1 MKIYG
6 SNHKLN
12 GGRNENQKEKISIFF
27 FTSLASGAS
36 FTVSDS
42 DFVGGVYELRYS
54 TYSNTL
60 QLNGSGTL
68 LSSTPLDSLFL
79 SNSGNTSYDTWQ
91 YYCSDSSVK
100 ALQGTGAYG
109 GWGNGINSTYNTSGS
124 AHMGW
129 DFSSITGQITQIEL
143 IASNFIFQFSPW
155 GDEAYEDK
163 IYGQVATPTSS
174 FGTATFADI
183 YRYTSNNPN
192 NSSSEPG
199 ALGVWGLDITSSVNA
214 SWLASPS
221 LLELSFG
228 YELFNTD
235 IPGRHLQLFRDVIT
249 GTDDGFMLR
258 VTLDSNSAPIPEPAT
273 MLLLGSGLIG
283 LAGFSRKK
291 LKK

>member
-1 MKIYG
+1 MKIRKRKFQYFFCIAI
-6 SNHKLN
+6 L
-12 GGRNENQKEKISIFF
+12 FF

-60 QLNGSGTL
+60 QLNGSGTP

-91 YYCSDSSVK
+91 YYGSDSDVRY
-100 ALQGTGAYG
+100 LQGTGANS
-109 GWGNGINSTYNTSGS
+109 GWSSGIDSTYNTSGS

-129 DFSSITGQITQIEL
+129 DFSSITGQIAQIEL
-143 IASNFIFQFSPW
+143 IASNFIGQFSPW
-155 GDEAYEDK
+155 GDEAYGDE

-183 YRYTSNNPN
+183 YRYTGNNPN
-192 NSSSEPG
+192 NSSAPG
-199 ALGVWGLDITSSVNA
+199 HLGVWGLDITSSVNA

-228 YELFNTD
+228 YELW
-235 IPGRHLQLFRDVIT
+235 
-249 GTDDGFMLR
+249 
-258 VTLDSNSAPIPEPAT
+258 
-273 MLLLGSGLIG
+273 LLAVSSG
-283 LAGFSRKK
+283 
-291 LKK
+291 